1 MSIAS
6 VVYRVGSPIAI
17 IAAFQ
22 YFFPGVFSFIT
33 TMFFWL
39 YEHIQWMI
47 GMDLNWPLWYKIF
60 IFTYANL
67 LILGLIFIT
76 FIGGLAA
83 ACVRNSN
90 NSVIAC
96 LAALPWLFALFL
108 ALFVQF

>member
-33 TMFFWL
+33 PMFFWL
-39 YEHIQWMI
+39 YEHIQWNI

-67 LILGLIFIT
+67 LIFLIFIT

-83 ACVRNSN
+83 AWVRNSN